1 MEVARKASMERV
13 FGAPAVTSME
23 RVFGAPA
30 VTRHGL
36 PSRLRPAVACLKF
49 RRGAP
54 IGGTVT
60 SELTAS
66 SESLAPG
73 WGRNRLGVFHRPIQ
87 PGQAPNGVQIRPGV
101 GSCVAARLQSARR
114 GDKQCARLSRAG
126 DRFFGIDFFLQR

>member
-1 MEVARKASMERV
+1 MIIEHSTSRDGAHVHVFEREREREGVGPRRRGVEVARKASMERV

-73 WGRNRLGVFHRPIQ
+73 WGRNRLGVFHRAIQ
-87 PGQAPNGVQIRPGV
+87 PPDGAQIRPGGAGA
-101 GSCVAARLQSARR
+101 GS
-114 GDKQCARLSRAG
+114 
-126 DRFFGIDFFLQR
+126 